1 MVQAHPSPPRMKVVQ
16 SAGAVVWR
24 FRDGTEQSYRRIP
37 KSRDEIEVL
46 LVHRPRYNDWSWP
59 KGKKEIREP
68 LPTCA
73 VREVEE
79 ETGYTVRLG
88 APLTTQR
95 YRLGLGATKEVHYWV
110 GFLDMAKPAVLA
122 RPATNLAPVTEID
135 KTDWVGVTEARA
147 RLARKGDKRL
157 LEELLVRLD
166 RQELFTKTLLITTNA
181 NVKETENSAGIK
193 AEDCPVE
200 TLETGVHNRNS
211 EEKQL
216 GAKTITTISETTKIS
231 VVEKPGI
238 TPAMIAKKIQ
248 RVAVKRVSVQVKSAP
263 SPTVLAATHFD
274 GALKDSNRA
283 DNTDNAD
290 IHARKTSIKLAEGP
304 DDTDKTTVN
313 RKPSDRLPQEQRNLS
328 RAGVSEVLRLV
339 PLLSAY
345 GVASLSSSSWRRALA
360 TCVPY
365 ATLSG
370 AELKIRKEL
379 NPSSK
384 SAETQ
389 KLKSLVREILL
400 SDSGDPECVCIH
412 PESLPPVVGEM
423 AQVCPSW
430 LVRRLSK
437 EVMNLG
443 EGTLMVLHLSYQP
456 DTELP
461 LKLYDLEIHP
471 VRG

>member
-1 MVQAHPSPPRMKVVQ
+1 MVQAHPAPPRMKVVQ

-24 FRDGTEQSYRRIP
+24 FRDGSGQSYRRIP
-37 KSRDEIEVL
+37 KSREEIEVL

-110 GFLDMAKPAVLA
+110 GFLDIANPAALA

-135 KTDWVGVTEARA
+135 KSEWVGVDEARK

-181 NVKETENSAGIK
+181 DVKGDEKKIDTIS
-193 AEDCPVE
+193 DRVSVE
-200 TLETGVHNRNS
+200 SPQPLEQSPGEVS
-211 EEKQL
+211 I
-216 GAKTITTISETTKIS
+216 ASTISEETRIT
-231 VVEKPGI
+231 VLGKPGI

-248 RVAVKRVSVQVKSAP
+248 RVQVK
-263 SPTVLAATHFD
+263 TVAARVIPNPGSETL
-274 GALKDSNRA
+274 GIGS
-283 DNTDNAD
+283 
-290 IHARKTSIKLAEGP
+290 IHADGRDK
-304 DDTDKTTVN
+304 DTDGRENKSVRQTE
-313 RKPSDRLPQEQRNLS
+313 KSSKSSDSISGAVSGSASEKVIPEEQRNLS
-328 RAGVSEVLRLV
+328 RAGVSEVLRLI

-345 GVASLSSSSWRRALA
+345 GVGSLSSSSWRRSLA

-370 AELKIRKEL
+370 AEMKIRKEL
-379 NPSSK
+379 NPGLST
-384 SAETQ
+384 AQ
-389 KLKSLVREILL
+389 MDALKTVIRRALL
-400 SDSGDPECVCIH
+400 SESADPECICIH

-423 AQVCPSW
+423 AQICPSW
-430 LVRRLSK
+430 LVRRLPQ
-437 EVMNLG
+437 G
-443 EGTLMVLHLSYQP
+443 ETAVTEGMLMVLHLSYQP
-456 DTELP
+456 ETEMP
-461 LKLYDLEIHP
+461 LKLYDLEIHSAK
-471 VRG
+471 V